1 METVKEEKKDNTPK
15 KVVKQKGAIQD
26 CKLLNIREQ
35 SSLDSNILGVLNS
48 ESEFFINMKQSTDD
62 FYKINYKNING
73 YCLKKFV
80 KIVTSEKGE

>member
-1 METVKEEKKDNTPK
+1 METVKEEKKSNTSK
-15 KVVKQKGAIQD
+15 KVVKQKGVIQN
-26 CKLLNIREQ
+26 CKLLNIRES

-62 FYKINYKNING
+62 FYKINYKNVNG